1 MVSDCLVNT
10 TNRYGINMEQ
20 NGITEDELKLK
31 EEYKEARR
39 ESRASNL
46 AMELSKERKRLKQ
59 ELAELQTEVED
70 LTPTTPTGTPDWYV
84 KWTATVLAVAGVFLI
99 SAGLNTYGQCAY
111 LIASGCWVYVGMVWS
126 DRAIMIGS
134 SITGTAVAMNLV
146 TNLVG

>member
-1 MVSDCLVNT
+1 M
-10 TNRYGINMEQ
+10 
-20 NGITEDELKLK
+20 DEKK
-31 EEYKEARR
+31 EEFQATSR

-70 LTPTTPTGTPDWYV
+70 LTPTTPTGTTDWYV
-84 KWTATVLAVAGVFLI
+84 KWFATILAVLGVFII
-99 SAGLNTYGQCAY
+99 SAGYSVYGQCLY
-111 LIASGCWVYVGMVWS
+111 LLSSVCWVYVGMAWS

-146 TNLVG
+146 TGI

>member
-1 MVSDCLVNT
+1 MGSDYSGSIT
-10 TNRYGINMEQ
+10 KTYGI
-20 NGITEDELKLK
+20 DELELDDTTTK
-31 EEYKEARR
+31 EEFKEARR

-84 KWTATVLAVAGVFLI
+84 KWAATILAVAGVFLI
-99 SAGLNTYGQCAY
+99 SAGLGMYGQVAY
-111 LIASGCWVYVGMVWS
+111 LLASICWVFVGMQWS

-146 TNLVG
+146 TTLVTTQ

>member
-1 MVSDCLVNT
+1 MRSNKLT
-10 TNRYGINMEQ
+10 EEQ
-20 NGITEDELKLK
+20 TK
-31 EEYKEARR
+31 EEYIEESSA
-39 ESRASNL
+39 SRATKL

-84 KWTATVLAVAGVFLI
+84 KWVATILAVAGVFLI
-99 SAGLNTYGQCAY
+99 SAGLNTYGQYAY
-111 LIASGCWVYVGMVWS
+111 LIASACWVYVGMVWS

-146 TNLVG
+146 TNLTL

>member
-1 MVSDCLVNT
+1 M
-10 TNRYGINMEQ
+10 
-20 NGITEDELKLK
+20 TEAQEHAR
-31 EEYKEARR
+31 EEYKEASSA
-39 ESRASNL
+39 SRATSL

-70 LTPTTPTGTPDWYV
+70 LTPTTPTGTVDWYV

-99 SAGLNTYGQCAY
+99 SAGLNIYGQYAY
-111 LIASGCWVYVGMVWS
+111 LIASACWVYVGMAWS

-146 TNLVG
+146 TSLVGT